1 MSFFS
6 SLVSA
11 SAKENAKVIRG
22 AIQSSPNNLSQLAN
36 SYSTDLSNTVDPL
49 VNKEMSLFTAQRL
62 SYELN
67 KSRRKRNYI
76 FASIGGLSEKSS
88 KLTQVFTQF
97 QGADQEI
104 VRKVSYFNLPVETLK
119 KYYRRLK
126 YKTRDLSYLQ
136 VAVERRTLAESGL
149 KNEIKQFSD
158 YFFKRTT

>member
-88 KLTQVFTQF
+88 KLTQYLSF
-97 QGADQEI
+97 
-104 VRKVSYFNLPVETLK
+104 YFWYDRNIFDRWCFK
-119 KYYRRLK
+119 K
-126 YKTRDLSYLQ
+126 T
-136 VAVERRTLAESGL
+136 
-149 KNEIKQFSD
+149 
-158 YFFKRTT
+158 